1 MVGVYNRNIRHNY
14 YLYSPLLQR
23 TLQEGRHGRSIVRRY
38 LSRRKG
44 GEPYIKSG
52 RLLDPPHTGTDTL
65 LFQHGLEVWSL
76 HADLLRRPGD
86 IPVIAVKGTE

>member
-1 MVGVYNRNIRHNY
+1 MKYTTQLFFIFPPVSASTATGGTRTF
-14 YLYSPLLQR
+14 YSEAFFVSR
-23 TLQEGRHGRSIVRRY
+23 KEGEINM
-38 LSRRKG
+38 
-44 GEPYIKSG
+44 
-52 RLLDPPHTGTDTL
+52 LLDHPHTGTNTL

>member
-1 MVGVYNRNIRHNY
+1 VYNRNIQHNY
-14 YLYSPLLQR
+14 FLYSPFLQR
-23 TLQEGRHGRSIVRRY
+23 ALQEMGHGRSILRRY
-38 LSRRKG
+38 LSCEKR
-44 GEPYIKSG
+44 GEPDIKSDM
-52 RLLDPPHTGTDTL
+52 LLDHPHTGTDTL